1 MASVPQLRHGGR
13 LLAFSPMAGEA
24 MGGPS
29 MGGPSKAARYEKVE
43 GRMGYRVLF
52 DGPAQILDGFRQKA
66 EFVFS

>member
-1 MASVPQLRHGGR
+1 LLGLRFCPQLRHGGR

-24 MGGPS
+24 